1 MHQTVRKVLT
11 SKYLIIPVAALL
23 LYTLAGFFVAP
34 RIIQWYVPKF
44 AQQSLDCRADVG
56 KVRINPLLLTLEME
70 QFSLQQ
76 ADEAPLAAFA
86 RLFVDLEMSSLF
98 RWAVV
103 VRELNIDQP
112 EFHLVVEPD
121 GSINF
126 EKLATAP
133 PPPEPAPANVTP
145 VPLLL
150 QSVVV
155 SGGRINVVDKRQST
169 PADFTLQ
176 ALDLQLENV
185 ATIKDWNGTYRLAA
199 TTDDQGSV
207 EWNGELSLAPFRSQG
222 KLTLKDIGL
231 ASLWKFFRDNTNL
244 EHSAGQL
251 NVATEYRFNAENNPG
266 QMTLDGLR
274 VSLADLSLKLRNTE
288 KPFLQLKKVDL
299 SVPSLNLGTREVQ
312 VSHLLLEDGAVD
324 ARINESGTIN
334 LEQILSLTSPK
345 KQQKETAPP
354 SASPPAGASPAGK
367 QEIAPPAPPETAPP
381 LKMRADAIEFKNI
394 AVDLDDKSRATPF
407 KAAIAGLNLR
417 LQANLE
423 MGDKTNTML
432 FQKIASEINGINV
445 KSSKSKEPLL
455 TTEKLTVENGT
466 CDLAAQAITFD
477 RITMSKG
484 RLDAGRE
491 ADGTINWQQ
500 LMRTKGTAAQHSV
513 EKPLAKKASAWKF
526 LVKSFEVNG
535 FSSRFSDLTTRSAK
549 PVLSLQGVKAKLT
562 GVDGTS
568 PMGFAVD
575 FQVEQGGTAA
585 VQGTLNPALPSV
597 EADVQ
602 VSGVVLTS
610 LQPYLEPYVTLNMR
624 SASVSTRGHLGY
636 GLPKAAHK
644 AVYEGSF
651 SLDKLQLTDTNAKK
665 PYLSWDAA
673 QLPKFKLTLEPNRLD
688 AQELKLIKPV
698 GEFIIGE
705 DKTLNF
711 AKVVKKQTSGAQ
723 SKPANPKL
731 SKQKPSKQK
740 ASKPAPKKAKQQSG
754 QDDFVYQIGK
764 VRVDKG
770 NILFADLSLRPQFM
784 TRIHDLKGTVTGLSS
799 VPATQAK
806 VQLDGRVDQYGVA
819 KISGVIRP
827 SDFARASDIDLVFR
841 NLEMKNL
848 SPYSGKFAGRL
859 IKSGKFSADL
869 SYTIKEYKM
878 EGENKIVIDNLTLG
892 DKVEDPDAA
901 NLPLDLAIALLKD
914 ANGRIDVGLPVT
926 GDLNDPQFSIGSLVW
941 KMFTNLI
948 TKATTAPFRALGSL
962 LGGETENFDAV
973 AFDPGNAEL
982 PPPEK
987 EKLLK
992 LADALKSRPQLKL
1005 VVQGRYSPEADGQEL
1020 KERSVSRTVA
1030 TRLGAKLSPNDI
1042 PEPLE
1047 FTDSGTQDI
1056 LEELYVERFGK
1067 AALNELE
1074 DGIEAGTVK
1083 PRMPSQDKK
1092 AKGKEAGMLTK
1103 MVDSLSL
1110 YAIIPGGKSHEQ
1122 ATLWAGELYTRL
1134 VESEKIGEA
1143 TLLQL
1148 AGNRAQSIAVHLET
1162 EAQIPKGR
1170 VRIKDPEPFSG
1181 SEPPSVTLSLD
1192 AI

>member
-1 MHQTVRKVLT
+1 MNHTVRKVLT
-11 SKYLIIPVAALL
+11 SYYLIFPAAALL
-23 LYTLAGFFVAP
+23 LYVLAGFFVAP

-44 AQQSLDCRADVG
+44 AQQNLHCRAGVG
-56 KVRINPLLLTLEME
+56 KVRINPLLLTLEVE

-103 VRELNIDQP
+103 VRELDIDQP
-112 EFHLVVEPD
+112 DFHLVVEPD

-133 PPPEPAPANVTP
+133 PPEPAPANATP

-155 SGGRINVVDKRQST
+155 SEGRINVVDKRQST

-176 ALDLQLENV
+176 ALNLQLQDV

-199 TTDDQGSV
+199 TTEDQGSV
-207 EWNGELSLAPFRSQG
+207 EWNGEISLAPLRSQG

-244 EHSAGQL
+244 EHSSGQL
-251 NVATEYRFNAENNPG
+251 NVTTEYRFNAKNNLG

-288 KPFLQLKKVDL
+288 QAFLQLKKVDL
-299 SVPSLNLGTREVQ
+299 NVPSINLGTREVH

-334 LEQILSLTSPK
+334 LQQIVSTTSPK
-345 KQQKETAPP
+345 KHQDAAAQPSAAPP
-354 SASPPAGASPAGK
+354 A
-367 QEIAPPAPPETAPP
+367 EAPPETAPP

-407 KAAIAGLNLR
+407 KAAIAALNLR
-417 LQANLE
+417 LQAHLE
-423 MGDKTNTML
+423 MGGKDSTML
-432 FQKIASEINGINV
+432 FQKIASEVNGINV
-445 KSSKSKEPLL
+445 KSSKLKEPLL

-466 CDLAAQAITFD
+466 CDLAAQSITFD
-477 RITMSKG
+477 RIAMSKG

-491 ADGTINWQQ
+491 ADGTLNWQQ
-500 LMRTKGTAAQHSV
+500 LMRTKGTAAQPSV
-513 EKPLAKKASAWKF
+513 EKPLAKKASGWKF
-526 LVKSFEVNG
+526 LIKSFEVDG
-535 FSSRFSDLTTRSAK
+535 FSSRFSDLTTRSDK
-549 PVLSLQGVKAKLT
+549 PVFSVQGVKAKLT
-562 GVDGTS
+562 EVDGTS

-575 FQVEQGGTAA
+575 FQVEQGGTGA
-585 VQGTLNPALPSV
+585 VQGTLNPAIPSV

-651 SLDKLQLTDTNAKK
+651 SLDTLQLTDTSAKK

-688 AQELKLIKPV
+688 AQELRLVKPV
-698 GEFIIGE
+698 GEFIIDE
-705 DKTLNF
+705 NKTLNF
-711 AKVVKKQTSGAQ
+711 AKVVKKQSGGG
-723 SKPANPKL
+723 KPQPSNL
-731 SKQKPSKQK
+731 KPSKQK
-740 ASKPAPKKAKQQSG
+740 AAKPAPQKAKQQSDD
-754 QDDFVYQIGK
+754 DDFAYQIGK

-784 TRIHDLKGTVTGLSS
+784 TRIHDLKGTVTDLSS

-827 SDFARASDIDLVFR
+827 SDFARASDIDMVFR

-869 SYTIKEYKM
+869 SYTIKKYKM
-878 EGENKIVIDNLTLG
+878 EGENKIEIDNLTLG

-914 ANGRIDVGLPVT
+914 ANGRIDIGLPVT
-926 GDLNDPQFSIGSLVW
+926 GDLDDPQFSIGSLIW

-992 LADALKSRPQLKL
+992 LAEALKSRPQLKL
-1005 VVQGRYSPEADGQEL
+1005 VVQGRYNPEADGQEL

-1047 FTDSGTQDI
+1047 FTDSGTQGT
-1056 LEELYVERFGK
+1056 LEKLYVERFGK
-1067 AALNELE
+1067 ASLNELE
-1074 DGIEAGTVK
+1074 EGIEAGTVK
-1083 PRMPSQDKK
+1083 PRMPAEDKK

-1110 YAIIPGGKSHEQ
+1110 YTIIPGGKSHEQ

-1134 VESEKIGEA
+1134 VESEKIAEA

-1148 AGNRAQSIAVHLET
+1148 AGNRAQSIAAHLET
-1162 EAQIPKGR
+1162 EAQISKDR
-1170 VRIKDPEPFSG
+1170 VSIKDPEPLAG

>member
-1 MHQTVRKVLT
+1 MHHTVRKVLT
-11 SKYLIIPVAALL
+11 SKYLIIAAATLL
-23 LYTLAGFFVAP
+23 LYALAGFLVAP

-44 AQQSLDCRADVG
+44 AQQSLHCRADVG
-56 KVRINPLLLTLEME
+56 KIRINPLLLTLEVE
-70 QFSLQQ
+70 QFALQQ

-133 PPPEPAPANVTP
+133 PPEPAQVNDTP

-150 QSVVV
+150 QSVAV

-176 ALDLQLENV
+176 ALNLQLENV

-199 TTDDQGSV
+199 TTGDQGSV
-207 EWNGELSLAPFRSQG
+207 EWNGEISLAPLRSQG
-222 KLTLKDIGL
+222 KLSLKDIEL

-244 EHSAGQL
+244 EHSSGQL
-251 NVATEYRFNAENNPG
+251 NVATEYRFNADNNPG

-274 VSLADLSLKLRNTE
+274 VSFADLSLKLRNTE
-288 KPFLQLKKVDL
+288 KPFLQLKKGDL
-299 SVPSLNLGTREVQ
+299 NVPSINLGTREVQ

-324 ARINESGTIN
+324 ARINESGTMN
-334 LEQILSLTSPK
+334 LEQIVSTTSPK

-354 SASPPAGASPAGK
+354 SAAPPSAGK
-367 QEIAPPAPPETAPP
+367 QEIATSAPPETAPP
-381 LKMRADAIEFKNI
+381 LKMRVDAIEFKNI

-407 KAAIAGLNLR
+407 KAAIAALNLR

-423 MGDKTNTML
+423 MGDKTNIML

-445 KSSKSKEPLL
+445 NSSKSKEPLL

-477 RITMSKG
+477 RIAMSKG

-491 ADGTINWQQ
+491 ADGTLNWQQ
-500 LMRTKGTAAQHSV
+500 LAQTKGTAAQPSV
-513 EKPLAKKASAWKF
+513 ATPAAKSTPAWKF
-526 LVKSFEVNG
+526 LVKSFEVDG
-535 FSSRFSDLTTRSAK
+535 FSSRFSDLTTRSDK
-549 PVLSLQGVKAKLT
+549 PVFSVQGVKAKLT
-562 GVDGTS
+562 EVDGTS

-575 FQVEQGGTAA
+575 FQVEQGGTGA
-585 VQGTLNPALPSV
+585 VQGTLNPAIPSV

-624 SASVSTRGHLGY
+624 SAAVSTRGHLGY

-651 SLDKLQLTDTNAKK
+651 SLDTLQLTDTSAKK
-665 PYLSWDAA
+665 PYLSWDAV

-711 AKVVKKQTSGAQ
+711 AKVVKKQSGSAQ

-731 SKQKPSKQK
+731 SKQK
-740 ASKPAPKKAKQQSG
+740 ASKPAPQKAKQQSG
-754 QDDFVYQIGK
+754 QDEFAYQIGK

-799 VPATQAK
+799 VPNAQAK

-827 SDFARASDIDLVFR
+827 SDFARASDIDMVFR

-869 SYTIKEYKM
+869 SYRIKEYKM
-878 EGENKIVIDNLTLG
+878 QGENKIVIDNLTLG

-926 GDLNDPQFSIGSLVW
+926 GDLDDPQFSIGSLVW

-1020 KERSVSRTVA
+1020 KERSVSRSVA

-1042 PEPLE
+1042 PEPLD
-1047 FTDSGTQDI
+1047 FADSSTQDT
-1056 LEELYVERFGK
+1056 LEKLYVERFGK

-1074 DGIEAGTVK
+1074 EGIEAGTIK
-1083 PRMPSQDKK
+1083 PRMPAEDQK

-1110 YAIIPGGKSHEQ
+1110 YTIIPGGKSHEQ

-1134 VESEKIGEA
+1134 VESEKIAET

-1148 AGNRAQSIAVHLET
+1148 AGNRAQSIATHLET
-1162 EAQIPKGR
+1162 EAQVPKDR
-1170 VRIKDPEPFSG
+1170 VSIKDPEPLSG

>member
-1 MHQTVRKVLT
+1 MNHTVRKVLT
-11 SKYLIIPVAALL
+11 SKYLIISAAALL
-23 LYTLAGFFVAP
+23 LYSLAGFLVAP
-34 RIIQWYVPKF
+34 RIIQWYLPKF
-44 AQQSLDCRADVG
+44 AQQSLHCRADVG
-56 KVRINPLLLTLEME
+56 KVRINPLLLTLEVE
-70 QFSLQQ
+70 QFSLRQ

-103 VRELNIDQP
+103 VRELDLDKP
-112 EFHLVVEPD
+112 DFHLVVEPD

-133 PPPEPAPANVTP
+133 SPPPEPAQANATP
-145 VPLLL
+145 VPFLL
-150 QSVVV
+150 QSVAV

-169 PADFTLQ
+169 PADITLQ
-176 ALDLQLENV
+176 ALNLQFQDV
-185 ATIKDWNGTYRLAA
+185 STIKDKKGTCHLAA

-207 EWNGELSLAPFRSQG
+207 EWNGELFLAPLRSQG
-222 KLTLKDIGL
+222 KLALNGIGL
-231 ASLWKFFRDNTNL
+231 ASLWQFARDSTNL
-244 EHSAGQL
+244 EQPAGQL
-251 NVATEYRFNAENNPG
+251 NVATGYRFNAENSPG

-274 VSLADLSLKLRNTE
+274 VSLADLSLKLRNSE
-288 KPFLQLKKVDL
+288 KAFLQLKKVDL
-299 SVPSLNLGTREVQ
+299 NVPSINVGTREVQ

-324 ARINESGTIN
+324 ARINESGTMN
-334 LEQILSLTSPK
+334 LEQIVSTTSPK
-345 KQQKETAPP
+345 KQHKETAPP
-354 SASPPAGASPAGK
+354 SAAPPAPPAGK
-367 QEIAPPAPPETAPP
+367 QDIASSPPPETAPP

-423 MGDKTNTML
+423 MGDKNNTML
-432 FQKIASEINGINV
+432 FQKIASEVNGINV
-445 KSSKSKEPLL
+445 NSSKSKEPLL

-466 CDLAAQAITFD
+466 CDLAAQSIAFD
-477 RITMSKG
+477 RIAMSKG

-491 ADGTINWQQ
+491 ADGTLNWQQ
-500 LMRTKGTAAQHSV
+500 LAQTKGAAAQSSAA
-513 EKPLAKKASAWKF
+513 KPAAKSTPAWKF
-526 LVKSFEVNG
+526 LVRSFEVDG

-549 PVLSLQGVKAKLT
+549 PVFSVQGVKAKVT
-562 GVDGTS
+562 EVDGTS

-575 FQVEQGGTAA
+575 FQVEQGGTGA
-585 VQGTLNPALPSV
+585 VQGTLNPAIPSV

-602 VSGVVLTS
+602 VSGVVLTA
-610 LQPYLEPYVTLNMR
+610 LQPYLEPYVTLTMQ

-651 SLDKLQLTDTNAKK
+651 SLDKLQLTDTSAKK
-665 PYLSWDAA
+665 PYLSWDAV

-688 AQELKLIKPV
+688 TQELRLVKPV
-698 GEFIIGE
+698 GEFIIGQ

-711 AKVVKKQTSGAQ
+711 AKVVKKQSDGVQ
-723 SKPANPKL
+723 SKPLNP
-731 SKQKPSKQK
+731 KPSKQK
-740 ASKPAPKKAKQQSG
+740 AAKPAAQKAKQQSG
-754 QDDFVYQIGK
+754 QDDFAYQIGK

-827 SDFARASDIDLVFR
+827 SDFARASDIDMVFR

-892 DKVEDPDAA
+892 DKVEDPEAA

-914 ANGRIDVGLPVT
+914 ANGRIDIGLPVT
-926 GDLNDPQFSIGSLVW
+926 GDLDDPQFSIGSLIW

-1030 TRLGAKLSPNDI
+1030 TRQGVKLSPNDI

-1047 FTDSGTQDI
+1047 FTDSGTRNT
-1056 LEELYVERFGK
+1056 LEKLYVERFGK
-1067 AALNELE
+1067 AALDELE
-1074 DGIEAGTVK
+1074 EGIEAGTVK
-1083 PRMPSQDKK
+1083 PRMPAQDQK
-1092 AKGKEAGMLTK
+1092 AKGREAGMLTK

-1110 YAIIPGGKSHEQ
+1110 YTIIPGGKSHEQ

-1134 VESEKIGEA
+1134 VENEKIAEA
-1143 TLLQL
+1143 ALLQL
-1148 AGNRAQSIAVHLET
+1148 AGNRAQSIATHLET
-1162 EAQIPKGR
+1162 EAQVPKDR
-1170 VRIKDPEPFSG
+1170 VSIKDPEPLAG
-1181 SEPPSVTLSLD
+1181 SEPPSVTLTLD

>member
-1 MHQTVRKVLT
+1 MHHTVRKVLT
-11 SKYLIIPVAALL
+11 SKYLIISAAALL
-23 LYTLAGFFVAP
+23 LYALAGFLVAP
-34 RIIQWYVPKF
+34 RIIQWYVPKL
-44 AQQSLDCRADVG
+44 AQQSLHCRADVG
-56 KVRINPLLLTLEME
+56 KVRINPLLLTLEVE

-76 ADEAPLAAFA
+76 AGEAPLAAFA

-103 VRELNIDQP
+103 VRELDLDQP
-112 EFHLVVEPD
+112 DFHLVVEPD

-133 PPPEPAPANVTP
+133 PEPAPGNATS

-155 SGGRINVVDKRQST
+155 SEGRISVVDKRQST

-176 ALDLQLENV
+176 ALNLQLENV

-199 TTDDQGSV
+199 TIDDQGSV
-207 EWNGELSLAPFRSQG
+207 EWNGELSLAPLRSQG

-244 EHSAGQL
+244 EHSTGQL

-299 SVPSLNLGTREVQ
+299 NVPSINLGTREVH
-312 VSHLLLEDGAVD
+312 VSHLLLEDGVVD

-334 LEQILSLTSPK
+334 LEQIVSTTSPK
-345 KQQKETAPP
+345 KQQKETVPPTAAPLAE
-354 SASPPAGASPAGK
+354 ASPTGK
-367 QEIAPPAPPETAPP
+367 QEIASSASPETAPP
-381 LKMRADAIEFKNI
+381 LKMRADVIEFKNI

-407 KAAIAGLNLR
+407 KAVIAALNLR

-423 MGDKTNTML
+423 MGDKNNTML
-432 FQKIASEINGINV
+432 FQKIASEINGIKVN
-445 KSSKSKEPLL
+445 SSKSREPLL

-466 CDLAAQAITFD
+466 CDLAAQSITFD
-477 RITMSKG
+477 RIAMSKG

-491 ADGTINWQQ
+491 ADGALNWQQ
-500 LMRTKGTAAQHSV
+500 LAQTKGAAAQSSGT
-513 EKPLAKKASAWKF
+513 KPAAKSTPAWKF
-526 LVKSFEVNG
+526 LVRSFEVDG
-535 FSSRFSDLTTRSAK
+535 FSSRFFDLTTRSDK
-549 PVLSLQGVKAKLT
+549 PVFSVQGVKVKLT
-562 GVDGTS
+562 EVDGTS

-575 FQVEQGGTAA
+575 FQVEPGGGAA
-585 VQGTLNPALPSV
+585 VQGTLNPAIPSV
-597 EADVQ
+597 EADLQ

-651 SLDKLQLTDTNAKK
+651 SLDTLQLTDTSAKK
-665 PYLSWDAA
+665 PYLSWDAV

-711 AKVVKKQTSGAQ
+711 AKVVKNQSDGAQ
-723 SKPANPKL
+723 SKPFN
-731 SKQKPSKQK
+731 SKPSKQK
-740 ASKPAPKKAKQQSG
+740 SSKPAPQKAKQQSG
-754 QDDFVYQIGK
+754 QDDFAYQIGK

-827 SDFARASDIDLVFR
+827 SDFARATDIDMVFR

-869 SYTIKEYKM
+869 SYKIKEYKM

-926 GDLNDPQFSIGSLVW
+926 GDLDDPQFSIGSLVW

-1042 PEPLE
+1042 PEPLD
-1047 FTDSGTQDI
+1047 FADSGTQDT
-1056 LEELYVERFGK
+1056 LEKLYVERLGK

-1083 PRMPSQDKK
+1083 PRMPAHDQK

-1110 YAIIPGGKSHEQ
+1110 YTIIPGGKSHEQ

-1134 VESEKIGEA
+1134 VESEKIAEA

-1148 AGNRAQSIAVHLET
+1148 AGNRAQSIAAHLET
-1162 EAQIPKGR
+1162 EAQVSKDR
-1170 VRIKDPEPFSG
+1170 VSIKDPEPLAG

>member
-1 MHQTVRKVLT
+1 MHHSVRKVLT
-11 SKYLIIPVAALL
+11 STYLIFPAAALL
-23 LYTLAGFFVAP
+23 LYVLAGFFVAP

-44 AQQSLDCRADVG
+44 AQQSLHCRADVG
-56 KVRINPLLLTLEME
+56 KVRINPLLLTLEVE
-70 QFSLQQ
+70 QFSLRQ

-86 RLFVDLEMSSLF
+86 RLFVDLETSSLF

-103 VRELNIDQP
+103 VRELDLDKP
-112 EFHLVVEPD
+112 DFHLVVEPD

-126 EKLATAP
+126 EQLATAP
-133 PPPEPAPANVTP
+133 PAEPAPANAP
-145 VPLLL
+145 PLPLLL

-155 SGGRINVVDKRQST
+155 SEGRINVVDKRQST

-176 ALDLQLENV
+176 ALNLQLQDV

-207 EWNGELSLAPFRSQG
+207 EWNGEISLAPLRSQG

-244 EHSAGQL
+244 EHSSGQL

-274 VSLADLSLKLRNTE
+274 VSLADLSLQLRHTE
-288 KPFLQLKKVDL
+288 KAFLQLKKGAL
-299 SVPSLNLGTREVQ
+299 NVPSINLGTREVH

-334 LEQILSLTSPK
+334 LQQIVSTTSPK
-345 KQQKETAPP
+345 KHQEAAAQPSAAPP
-354 SASPPAGASPAGK
+354 A
-367 QEIAPPAPPETAPP
+367 EAPPETAPP
-381 LKMRADAIEFKNI
+381 LNMRVDAIEFKNI
-394 AVDLDDKSRATPF
+394 AVGLDDKSRATPF
-407 KAAIAGLNLR
+407 KAAIAGLNLS

-423 MGDKTNTML
+423 MGDKSNTML
-432 FQKIASEINGINV
+432 FQKIASEVNGINV

-477 RITMSKG
+477 RIAMSKG

-500 LMRTKGTAAQHSV
+500 LMRTKGTAAQPSV
-513 EKPLAKKASAWKF
+513 AYPVAKRASAWKF
-526 LVKSFEVNG
+526 LVKSFEVDG
-535 FSSRFSDLTTRSAK
+535 FSSRFSDLTTRSDK
-549 PVLSLQGVKAKLT
+549 PVFSVQGVKAKLT
-562 GVDGTS
+562 EVDGTS

-585 VQGTLNPALPSV
+585 VQGTLNPTLPSV

-602 VSGVVLTS
+602 VSGVELTS
-610 LQPYLEPYVTLNMR
+610 LQPYLEPYVTLHMR
-624 SASVSTRGHLGY
+624 SAAVSTRGHLGY

-651 SLDKLQLTDTNAKK
+651 SLDTLQLTDTSAKK
-665 PYLSWDAA
+665 PYLGWDAA

-711 AKVVKKQTSGAQ
+711 AKVVKNQSGDAKP
-723 SKPANPKL
+723 KPAK
-731 SKQKPSKQK
+731 SKSAKQK
-740 ASKPAPKKAKQQSG
+740 AVKPAPQKAKQQSG
-754 QDDFVYQIGK
+754 QDDFAYQIGK

-799 VPATQAK
+799 VPTAQAK

-827 SDFARASDIDLVFR
+827 RDFARATDINMVFR

-869 SYTIKEYKM
+869 KYTIKEYKM

-892 DKVEDPDAA
+892 DKVEDPEAA

-962 LGGETENFDAV
+962 LGGETEKFDAV
-973 AFDPGNAEL
+973 AFNPGNAEL

-992 LADALKSRPQLKL
+992 LADALNSRPQLKL

-1020 KERSVSRTVA
+1020 KERSVSRSVA
-1030 TRLGAKLSPNDI
+1030 TRLGVKLSPNDI
-1042 PEPLE
+1042 PEPLD
-1047 FTDSGTQDI
+1047 FTHSGTQDT

-1074 DGIEAGTVK
+1074 EGFEAGTVK
-1083 PRMPSQDKK
+1083 PRMPAEDKK
-1092 AKGKEAGMLTK
+1092 AKGREAGMLTK

-1134 VESEKIGEA
+1134 VESEKIAEA
-1143 TLLQL
+1143 NLLQL
-1148 AGNRAQSIAVHLET
+1148 AGNRAQSIAAHLET
-1162 EAQIPKGR
+1162 EARIPKDR
-1170 VRIKDPEPFSG
+1170 VSIKDPEPLSG